1 MVTETGL
8 WYLIAK
14 HPEAVE
20 KVSDEEFW
28 LYLERPYRARRM
40 PDRAYYALT
49 LPCTASGCVGRSRLH
64 LGRRAEA
71 LLLEPLLR
79 PDPEPEASSGAE
91 PRHRLS

>member
-1 MVTETGL
+1 MWDTNPWAPWGITFATRDGSPIVTETGL

-20 KVSDEEFW
+20 KSSDDEFW

-49 LPCTASGCVGRSRLH
+49 PAPYRK
-64 LGRRAEA
+64 RAA
-71 LLLEPLLR
+71 
-79 PDPEPEASSGAE
+79 
-91 PRHRLS
+91 